1 MIEKLEEPFVT
12 NDYGCGGPSYAELIR
27 KINELIEAH
36 NRLENIVEKLQA
48 L

>member
-12 NDYGCGGPSYAELIR
+12 NDYGCAGPSYAELIR

-36 NRLENIVEKLQA
+36 NRLENIIEKLQVP
-48 L
+48 